1 MKVKALKTFKWT
13 LDLPEFEKDKVYD
26 IKDSIG
32 IEMIDH
38 NYAILVKHE
47 DESHKSI
54 KAIFEDKMENY
65 DGNEDKKNIV
75 IKSIKDTML
84 DEIKKI
90 KSNSE
95 KSKIQKNA
103 KNKNNKKRNKSVKW

>member
-1 MKVKALKTFKWT
+1 MKIKALKTFKWT
-13 LDLPEFEKDKVYD
+13 LGLPEFEQDKIYD
-26 IKDSIG
+26 VSDSIG

-38 NYAILVKHE
+38 NYAIPVKHE

-54 KAIFEDKMENY
+54 KTIFDDKMKHY
-65 DGNEDKKNIV
+65 DVNEDKENIV